1 MSKGARILTYGSQE
15 SAGSVRGNSLVMTT
29 PCGVESINGSFSFI
43 MMLLAAGGW
52 WPYKVDSSASACS
65 LLPHYR
71 VEPVGLLGHES
82 RADDQK

>member
-1 MSKGARILTYGSQE
+1 MLTYCSQE
-15 SAGSVRGNSLVMTT
+15 SAGSLRGNLLLMTT
-29 PCGVESINGSFSFI
+29 PCRAESINGSFSFI

-52 WPYKVDSSASACS
+52 WPYKLDSSASACS

-71 VEPVGLLGHES
+71 VGPGGLLDES